1 MYGDID
7 VGGVGGTVITG
18 VVGYRVWTTGCA
30 WAVVYVCAC
39 VCAEWVTTIV
49 SVATT
54 AGVGR

>member
-7 VGGVGGTVITG
+7 VGGVGDTVISG
-18 VVGYRVWTTGCA
+18 VVGYRVWTTGC
-30 WAVVYVCAC
+30 VVYVCAC

-49 SVATT
+49 RVATT